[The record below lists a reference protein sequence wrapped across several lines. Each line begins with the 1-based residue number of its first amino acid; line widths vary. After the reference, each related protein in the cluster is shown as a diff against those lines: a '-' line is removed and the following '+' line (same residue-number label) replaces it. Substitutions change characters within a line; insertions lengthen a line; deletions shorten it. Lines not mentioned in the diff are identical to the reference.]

1 MKIPLIVATAILSLS
16 LAACSAG
23 PEDATCAFMQDKA
36 AGRTAEAMQRMDPAM
51 AQTVGPMIAVVLATE
66 ATKGRKH
73 GGLKEV
79 TVKETDKQD
88 ADHATVR
95 AEGRYGDGTVA
106 REQTKLRRVDGT
118 WYITM

>member
-1 MKIPLIVATAILSLS
+1 MNMLSIIVIAVTCLS

-23 PEDATCAFMQDKA
+23 PEDTVRGFMQDKA

-51 AQTVGPMIAVVLATE
+51 AQTVGPMIAIVLATE
-66 ATKGRKH
+66 AGKGKTH
-73 GGLKEV
+73 GGLKDV
-79 TVKETDKQD
+79 TVKETNRPD

-106 REQTKLRRVDGT
+106 REETKLRRIDGT
-118 WYITM
+118 WYVTM